1 MKYNGSDIERIFNE
15 NLSLA
20 AIGLETIPI
29 ARGRKP
35 SFQGLNGWVYE
46 QTIHSCLE
54 DELLLQ
60 NISLPITQQKT
71 LKGRA
76 KVDLFVG
83 LNTAIEIKA
92 GGIFGDD
99 SEKYKKYCS
108 IAAEIGWTYLYITKR
123 ETHKP
128 YYEATKAVFGDD
140 SAFFL
145 NEETGWE
152 DFVNAV
158 IKANPQECK
167 TGSSVVESD
176 PHHPRWGSKTAR

>member
-20 AIGLETIPI
+20 MTGLEAIPI

-60 NISLPITQQKT
+60 SISLPITQQKT

-83 LNTAIEIKA
+83 LRTAIEIKA
-92 GGIFGDD
+92 GGIFGNDA
-99 SEKYKKYCS
+99 EKYKKYRE
-108 IAAEIGWTYLYITKR
+108 IASKEGWTYLYITKK

-128 YYEATKAVFGDD
+128 YYDDTKAVFGEDG
-140 SAFFL
+140 AFFL

-158 IKANPQECK
+158 IKANTP
-167 TGSSVVESD
+167 
-176 PHHPRWGSKTAR
+176 

>member
-1 MKYNGSDIERIFNE
+1 MKYNGSEIERIFNE

-20 AIGLETIPI
+20 TTGLETIPI

-60 NISLPITQQKT
+60 DISLPITQQKT

-83 LNTAIEIKA
+83 LRTAIEIKA

-99 SEKYKKYCS
+99 AVKYQKYCN
-108 IAAEIGWTYLYITKR
+108 IAAEIGWTYLYVTKR

-128 YYEATKAVFGDD
+128 YYNATKATFGPDA
-140 SAFFL
+140 AFFL
-145 NEETGWE
+145 DEETGWH

-158 IKANPQECK
+158 IRANTCEQLPEIK
-167 TGSSVVESD
+167 
-176 PHHPRWGSKTAR
+176 